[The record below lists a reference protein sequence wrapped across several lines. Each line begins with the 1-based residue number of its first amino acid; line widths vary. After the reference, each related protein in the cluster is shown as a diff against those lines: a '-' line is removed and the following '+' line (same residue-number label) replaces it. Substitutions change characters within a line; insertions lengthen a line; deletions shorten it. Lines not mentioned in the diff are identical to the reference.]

1 MKTKL
6 LFLLLIQ
13 IVFVSCQKKVT
24 DFKLVSY
31 DLKSNNELSISA
43 YTTLDKDGVLSVYLD
58 RERDKVFYQYKLSH
72 NELDAINNLSDKNL
86 DQYVIKKALDANQGY
101 AGSRNYLSFKVNGK
115 EDKIC
120 FILPFMDS
128 DFKKVIDSL
137 EDKIYLQDDS
147 QRTEAFTIDFKKTEK
162 EIITQNQID
171 NYLPNKS
178 LPPPPMR

>member
-13 IVFVSCQKKVT
+13 IIFVSCQKKVT

-31 DLKSNNELSISA
+31 DIKSNNELSISA
-43 YTTLDKDGVLSVYLD
+43 YTTLDKDGVLNVYLD
-58 RERDKVFYQYKLSH
+58 RERDKVYYQYTLSQS
-72 NELDAINNLSDKNL
+72 ELDEINSLSDKNL
-86 DQYVIKKALDANQGY
+86 DKYVIKKALDANQGY

-137 EDKIYLQDDS
+137 EDKIYLQDES
-147 QRTEAFTIDFKKTEK
+147 QRTEASPIDFKKVEK

-171 NYLPNKS
+171 NYLPSKS